1 MLQDQVHPLIAIL
14 YMYMYIYICV
24 CVCGDGNV
32 FPHGHA
38 HVQTWKFIGSLRCLK
53 VEAPFAVPGQE
64 LSR

>member
-1 MLQDQVHPLIAIL
+1 M
-14 YMYMYIYICV
+14 CV